1 MLYLLTVSVVLK
13 ATRKRYYTASPHAA
27 LLQILD
33 RFDQINRVPHSIVES
48 NDIRYFKRLLESYLI
63 NLPNTE

>member
-13 ATRKRYYTASPHAA
+13 ATRKCYYTASSCTA

-33 RFDQINRVPHSIVES
+33 RFDQINRMPHSIVES

>member
-13 ATRKRYYTASPHAA
+13 AARKRYTASSCTA

-33 RFDQINRVPHSIVES
+33 RFDQINRMPHSIVES

>member
-13 ATRKRYYTASPHAA
+13 ATRKCYYTASSCTA
-27 LLQILD
+27 LLQIPD
-33 RFDQINRVPHSIVES
+33 RFDQINRMPHSIVEY

>member
-13 ATRKRYYTASPHAA
+13 ATPKRHYTASPCTA

-48 NDIRYFKRLLESYLI
+48 NDIRYFKRLLEYYLI

>member
-13 ATRKRYYTASPHAA
+13 ATRKRYTASPCTA

-33 RFDQINRVPHSIVES
+33 RFDQINRMLHSIVES

>member
-13 ATRKRYYTASPHAA
+13 ATRKCYTASPCTA

-33 RFDQINRVPHSIVES
+33 RFDQINRMLHSIVES

>member
-13 ATRKRYYTASPHAA
+13 ATRKRYTASSCTA